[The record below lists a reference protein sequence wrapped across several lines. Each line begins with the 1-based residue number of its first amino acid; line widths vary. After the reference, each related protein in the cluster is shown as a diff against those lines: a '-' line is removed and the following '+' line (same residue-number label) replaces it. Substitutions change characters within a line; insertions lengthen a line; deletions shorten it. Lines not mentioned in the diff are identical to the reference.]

1 MKILYAGTRGSDD
14 PTQAGFPFIFAKGAV
29 EAGHEP
35 VIFLAGE
42 ATYLLKE
49 EVATAT
55 QGVGWP
61 AHGELWKEMVK
72 FKVPVHV

>member
-1 MKILYAGTRGSDD
+1 MKILYTGTHGSDD
-14 PTQAGFPFIFAKGAV
+14 PTRAGFPFIFAKGAI

-35 VIFLAGE
+35 VIFLAGD

-49 EVATAT
+49 ELAAAT

-61 AHGELWKEMVK
+61 PQSELWKEMVK
-72 FKVPVHV
+72 SKVPVHV